1 MAIGYLLGFLD
12 GCIRVRRQRQR
23 QRHRQQQVPENVSSN
38 DPHSLDDHIMS
49 IPPAEGILPL
59 QDFFDLKDHRSV
71 ERIFKMKRSWLQ
83 RELAKKRGVGE
94 GAPQPNLERSDR
106 RRLRIYV
113 ERDNVFKGSYV
124 QFRRLSNEDLQNP
137 LSIVFSGEAG
147 VDTGGITRDWYSTLS
162 KEIFN
167 LDYGLFMRSAAD
179 DYTFRLNPNSGVN
192 PDHLELFQ
200 FIGTIVG
207 KALSDGCLI
216 NGHFTRVLYKRLLNK
231 SPTYHDLATI
241 DVQVYK
247 SLVWL
252 LENNLDERDL
262 GLTFVV
268 DREYFGAY
276 DEIELKPNGKEIN
289 VCEANKKEYVDLLSQ
304 WHLQDSIELQFQA
317 LNRGLARVIDPTLLQ
332 YFDERE
338 LEWLMGGFL
347 DIDVLDWRKN
357 TSYSWGYSDKKKC
370 KIIRWFWE
378 LVESWSPEKRAQL
391 LQFVTGTSKLPY
403 PEGFKGL
410 SGAEGFNRFRIVRI
424 EDSTRLPQAHTCYNQ
439 LMLPEYGSFEE
450 LAYKL
455 ETAILES
462 GNRFHLL

>member
-1 MAIGYLLGFLD
+1 MAT
-12 GCIRVRRQRQR
+12 V
-23 QRHRQQQVPENVSSN
+23 
-38 DPHSLDDHIMS
+38 
-49 IPPAEGILPL
+49 
-59 QDFFDLKDHRSV
+59 
-71 ERIFKMKRSWLQ
+71 
-83 RELAKKRGVGE
+83 
-94 GAPQPNLERSDR
+94 
-106 RRLRIYV
+106 
-113 ERDNVFKGSYV
+113 
-124 QFRRLSNEDLQNP
+124 
-137 LSIVFSGEAG
+137 
-147 VDTGGITRDWYSTLS
+147 
-162 KEIFN
+162 
-167 LDYGLFMRSAAD
+167 
-179 DYTFRLNPNSGVN
+179 
-192 PDHLELFQ
+192 
-200 FIGTIVG
+200 
-207 KALSDGCLI
+207 
-216 NGHFTRVLYKRLLNK
+216 
-231 SPTYHDLATI
+231 

-252 LENNLDERDL
+252 LENKLDELDL

-268 DREYFGAY
+268 DREHFGAY

-332 YFDERE
+332 YFDEME

-357 TSYSWGYSDKKKC
+357 TRYSCGYSDKRRC
-370 KIIRWFWE
+370 KMIRWFWE

-403 PEGFKGL
+403 PEGFKEL
-410 SGAEGFNRFRIVRI
+410 SGPEGFNCFRIVRI
-424 EDSTRLPQAHTCYNQ
+424 KDSTRLPQAHTCFNE

-462 GNRFHLL
+462 GNQFQLL